1 METGSNRQKDWLG
14 SVNVALTMQDYG
26 TCNQLGRSMQNTHSA
41 NGSNI
46 FHISSNTNTNKK
58 LGKTHS
64 ANGSELHNVK
74 FFTQIKIWVKDLPQ
88 KRVNCDWF
96 VFVTKFMKTW
106 FVCSY
111 FNSYFF
117 SSKYLH
123 QPHSIWVKKYPN
135 EIISKYFTPYLYL
148 FGLNVQVSGVK
159 LPQWN
164 GPFS

>member
-1 METGSNRQKDWLG
+1 M
-14 SVNVALTMQDYG
+14 
-26 TCNQLGRSMQNTHSA
+26 
-41 NGSNI
+41 
-46 FHISSNTNTNKK
+46 NTNEYYSIAKYYRIPCNTIEYHPMPSKSSVLSTVLHPSKMAFSFTKCNIYF
-58 LGKTHS
+58 LTS
-64 ANGSELHNVK
+64 RQQLHNVK
-74 FFTQIKIWVKDLPQ
+74 FFTQIKIWVQDLPQ